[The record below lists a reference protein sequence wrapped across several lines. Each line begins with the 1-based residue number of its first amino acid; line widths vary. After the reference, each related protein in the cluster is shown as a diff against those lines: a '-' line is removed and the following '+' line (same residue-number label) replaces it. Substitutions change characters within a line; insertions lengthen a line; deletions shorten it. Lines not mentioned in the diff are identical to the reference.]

1 MLTTGD
7 PFFFLALVY
16 VLLLLEPET
25 YSFSR
30 FSRRFFVPC
39 LEAGALRR
47 CPPFQKCIQRQS
59 LTNPKFTALRNPV
72 RHPSECFCPL
82 SLVLSWS
89 NALHYIQRQTSPLLL
104 FARTSYFKLKRAI
117 LRKLRLHNFKFNF
130 VARNFVISPKKF
142 PLVPCLTSTL
152 AADFNV
158 KTTIRAKCYESS
170 NPPKSSK
177 IGFKP
182 WKHYCGR
189 AFHQKYQMF
198 SNGNS
203 TNFSTARLR
212 IIDIFSEAD
221 ILNIKSWKKL
231 NFLLPPLWAN
241 ARK

>member
-1 MLTTGD
+1 MPAIPEMHPATKSDKSKIHSLKKSSRD
-7 PFFFLALVY
+7 AFSLFL
-16 VLLLLEPET
+16 
-25 YSFSR
+25 SFS
-30 FSRRFFVPC
+30 
-39 LEAGALRR
+39 LEVMH
-47 CPPFQKCIQRQS
+47 CIISNVKPP
-59 LTNPKFTALRNPV
+59 
-72 RHPSECFCPL
+72 
-82 SLVLSWS
+82 
-89 NALHYIQRQTSPLLL
+89 PLLL

-130 VARNFVISPKKF
+130 VATNFVISPKKF

-170 NPPKSSK
+170 NPPKSSR

-189 AFHQKYQMF
+189 SFHQKYQMF

-221 ILNIKSWKKL
+221 ILNIKNWKKP
-231 NFLLPPLWAN
+231 NFLLPPTPWEN

>member
-1 MLTTGD
+1 MPAMPEMHPATKSDKSKIHSLKKSATRQD
-7 PFFFLALVY
+7 AFFPF
-16 VLLLLEPET
+16 
-25 YSFSR
+25 
-30 FSRRFFVPC
+30 
-39 LEAGALRR
+39 
-47 CPPFQKCIQRQS
+47 
-59 LTNPKFTALRNPV
+59 
-72 RHPSECFCPL
+72 
-82 SLVLSWS
+82 LSWS

-189 AFHQKYQMF
+189 SFHQKYQMF

-221 ILNIKSWKKL
+221 I
-231 NFLLPPLWAN
+231 
-241 ARK
+241 

>member
-7 PFFFLALVY
+7 PFFPRPGVCRAAAAAARARDVFFLPL
-16 VLLLLEPET
+16 
-25 YSFSR
+25 FSSL
-30 FSRRFFVPC
+30 FCPLS
-39 LEAGALRR
+39 GALRR

-231 NFLLPPLWAN
+231 NFLLPPLWEN

>member
-1 MLTTGD
+1 MQFSENYGCTISSLI
-7 PFFFLALVY
+7 
-16 VLLLLEPET
+16 LLPET
-25 YSFSR
+25 
-30 FSRRFFVPC
+30 
-39 LEAGALRR
+39 
-47 CPPFQKCIQRQS
+47 
-59 LTNPKFTALRNPV
+59 
-72 RHPSECFCPL
+72 
-82 SLVLSWS
+82 
-89 NALHYIQRQTSPLLL
+89 LL
-104 FARTSYFKLKRAI
+104 F
-117 LRKLRLHNFKFNF
+117 HQ
-130 VARNFVISPKKF
+130 KKF

-203 TNFSTARLR
+203 TNFSTAPLR

-231 NFLLPPLWAN
+231 NFLFWAPL
-241 ARK
+241 RKCKKRIRVNTDPTQGQIQHDLFWKL